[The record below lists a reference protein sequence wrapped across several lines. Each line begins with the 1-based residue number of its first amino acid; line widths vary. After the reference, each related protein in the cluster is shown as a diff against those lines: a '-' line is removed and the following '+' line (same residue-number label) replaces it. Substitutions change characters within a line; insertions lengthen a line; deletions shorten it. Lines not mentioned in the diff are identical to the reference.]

1 MKKKGQNSQLF
12 LLTNNSSNE
21 DEFEVANILLDLD
34 NLVIQRQFGSLIWG
48 CKKKRSNRCIDFSS
62 SSVCIQQQQGCLKVD
77 DEHHE
82 IDKAKIKVEVVTS
95 PATPL
100 SFSPSESDDKS
111 KHSSRKSYKRKKRE
125 ELMDNIKE
133 LSQCREMLRGE
144 VENVRNYYNNL
155 KAYNLKLKAR
165 KEQVTKMLNIQ
176 GGGVNLGQL
185 YNNSGMEPNHQQP
198 FIMDQVAIHR
208 YQYPLG
214 QVQQQAQPFFSN
226 RLGLG
231 LGPGPMVLPD
241 LNVSVDEAFTLDRFD
256 IDRMNVERKAQFAEA
271 RRRRRI
277 KRIEVKNS
285 SGFIRPPRRR

>member
-1 MKKKGQNSQLF
+1 MKQKSQNSQLF

-62 SSVCIQQQQGCLKVD
+62 SSVCIQQQKGCLKVD

-111 KHSSRKSYKRKKRE
+111 KHSSRKSYKRKTRE

-133 LSQCREMLRGE
+133 LSQCREMLRG
-144 VENVRNYYNNL
+144 
-155 KAYNLKLKAR
+155 
-165 KEQVTKMLNIQ
+165 VTKMLNIQ

-185 YNNSGMEPNHQQP
+185 YNNSGMEPSHQQP

-214 QVQQQAQPFFSN
+214 QLQQQAQPFFSN

-256 IDRMNVERKAQFAEA
+256 IDRMNAERKAQFAEA